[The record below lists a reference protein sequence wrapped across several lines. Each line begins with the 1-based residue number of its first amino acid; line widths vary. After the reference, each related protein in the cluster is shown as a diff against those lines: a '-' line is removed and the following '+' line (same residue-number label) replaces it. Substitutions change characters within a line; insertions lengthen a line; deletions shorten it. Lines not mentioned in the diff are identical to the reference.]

1 VTRTKDGY
9 AIDRRLWGGPLGR
22 NNCQCQTLAY
32 YAKKLYKNGPRYMD
46 GIMAPRYYLIFIFS
60 RTTPKETKSSSTS
73 MSVSEQTQ
81 ASDQGTAA
89 DQPTVSDETTPSNPA
104 SNLPPVPPLPMTQQ
118 LNDDKT

>member
-1 VTRTKDGY
+1 VLLVEIF
-9 AIDRRLWGGPLGR
+9 ASV
-22 NNCQCQTLAY
+22 TLAY

-89 DQPTVSDETTPSNPA
+89 DQPTVSDQTTPSNPA
-104 SNLPPVPPLPMTQQ
+104 SNLPPVPPLPTTQH